1 MVDAERIFN
10 KLDTLAQQISEG
22 VTATKSLAT
31 ESRAYWE
38 RVRKHDAELYGENG
52 NPGIIKDVERLKIM
66 SGIRSQIIWMIAGAG
81 ATIVT
86 GVIVFFVQKA
96 FGG

>member
-1 MVDAERIFN
+1 MGLVDV
-10 KLDTLAQQISEG
+10 LS
-22 VTATKSLAT
+22 
-31 ESRAYWE
+31 
-38 RVRKHDAELYGENG
+38 
-52 NPGIIKDVERLKIM
+52 
-66 SGIRSQIIWMIAGAG
+66 IRSQIIWMVAGAG